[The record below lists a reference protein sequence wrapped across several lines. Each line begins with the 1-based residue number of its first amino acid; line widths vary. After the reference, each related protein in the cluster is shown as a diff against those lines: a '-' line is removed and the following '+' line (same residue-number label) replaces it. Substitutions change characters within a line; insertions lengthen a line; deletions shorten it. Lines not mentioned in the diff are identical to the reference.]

1 MYLKGYDEWKASYPK
16 EWDDEE
22 ETAEALH
29 QEVVDRLDD
38 ELPHQSLDG
47 ILEYFSNEATT
58 LDVADFLTIWN
69 AYATDNL
76 KESVYDYH
84 YEQMEKEVKGEW
96 NL

>member
-1 MYLKGYDEWKASYPK
+1 MYLKGYDGWKTSPPK
-16 EWDDEE
+16 GWEDEE

-29 QEVVDRLDD
+29 QEVIDRLDD

>member
-1 MYLKGYDEWKASYPK
+1 MDLKGYDEWKTSPPK

-38 ELPHQSLDG
+38 ELPHQSLEG
-47 ILEYFSNEATT
+47 VLEYFDNGAKIA
-58 LDVADFLTIWN
+58 DVADFLTIWN

-96 NL
+96 DL